1 MGKHRAKR
9 HESRG
14 ALGAVVSVDSLKT
27 LPEEEKLG
35 LKRGIRFKF
44 SRRVTADAYP
54 FKGGR
59 LDADFEAG
67 HFIGS
72 IDAQLKFK
80 GKSVNDKVPDECQF
94 FLHREQVN
102 GITFSPAAD

>member
-1 MGKHRAKR
+1 MGKHRAKK

-14 ALGAVVSVDSLKT
+14 ALGHTVSMDSLKT

-44 SRRVTADAYP
+44 SRRVTADAFP
-54 FKGGR
+54 LKGGR

-67 HFIGS
+67 QFMGTIG
-72 IDAQLKFK
+72 DQYKFK
-80 GKSVNDKVPDECQF
+80 GKPINHKVSGECQF
-94 FLHREQVN
+94 FLHTEQVKA
-102 GITFSPAAD
+102 ITFSPAAD